1 MEENKKQAS
10 EASEEKTEAAPEN
23 TATPDEKEGK
33 KEKEKEKEKK
43 PSELD
48 RLKAE
53 TESLKQQ
60 LADANDKYLRMLA
73 EYDNFRRRSAK
84 ERQGVW
90 ADAVSDTVKALL
102 PIADNLER
110 AAASDGDAET
120 VRRGLEMTLKALHE
134 MLTKQGMEAFGEVG
148 ETFDPALHN
157 AVMHIED
164 ENLGENQ
171 VAEVFQRGYRIGDKI
186 VRFAM
191 VKVAN

>member
-10 EASEEKTEAAPEN
+10 EEPEKKTEAAPEN